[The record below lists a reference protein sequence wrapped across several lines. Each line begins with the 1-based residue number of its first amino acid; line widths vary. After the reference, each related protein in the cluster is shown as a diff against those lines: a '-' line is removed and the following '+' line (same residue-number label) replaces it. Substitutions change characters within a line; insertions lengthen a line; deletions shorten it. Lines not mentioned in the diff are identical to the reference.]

1 MALPPG
7 WDVSHAAAGC
17 PVVPW
22 RGTAYRAHNSAFS
35 GDSPLGSRRSSGR
48 FHRGLDV
55 FQPRDLDGYEPVLT
69 PEEAEAAWDRYAQQ
83 DLVWEVLYT
92 SSSTGVCLAENM
104 RQLGKDTATLTVAHV
119 LQFFATRQMTTL
131 SLHLERAL
139 DCRDYRRLGL
149 TEQGLEHYLFPY
161 TDYELGQSLAF
172 SALKMGCD
180 GILVPTATKVPGFNI
195 VPFTGKIPAGA
206 VTLLGSTKLE
216 IFPKDLLP
224 LTGASP
230 LG

>member
-1 MALPPG
+1 M
-7 WDVSHAAAGC
+7 
-17 PVVPW
+17 
-22 RGTAYRAHNSAFS
+22 
-35 GDSPLGSRRSSGR
+35 
-48 FHRGLDV
+48 

-161 TDYELGQSLAF
+161 TDYELGQSLAS